1 MTAVMLACRI
11 SGTRSLQMLYRAV
24 LFTFAPTALELV
36 FVITLLATTFSPI
49 TAGLVAATFLMY
61 VTWTLALTQVTRNGV
76 LEAEKHAI
84 RLDLGLW

>member
-61 VTWTLALTQVTRNGV
+61 VTWTLALTQVTRNGG
-76 LEAEKHAI
+76 LEAAKHAI

>member
-61 VTWTLALTQVTRNGV
+61 VTWTLALTQVTRNGG
-76 LEAEKHAI
+76 LEAAKHSI